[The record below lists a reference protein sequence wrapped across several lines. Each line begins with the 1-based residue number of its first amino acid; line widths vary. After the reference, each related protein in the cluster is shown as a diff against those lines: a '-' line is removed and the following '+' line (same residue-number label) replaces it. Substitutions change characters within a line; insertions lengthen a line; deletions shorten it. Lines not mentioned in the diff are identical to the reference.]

1 MIIPTADE
9 VISRSGFHPSRVKN
23 IYVFGS
29 QVYGTTTQKSDWDF
43 IMIANTPNTSEEI
56 KSEDF
61 NIHVLTQEH
70 FLLNL
75 KKHHSSSVEAY
86 FTPPIFRLKEDV
98 QIDWQ
103 PNTSSLRHSFSHI
116 SSNSWVK
123 CKKKLGQGDYYIGI
137 KSLFHSLRIPLFG
150 IQIAQTGSIYDFSV
164 ANYIHDKISS
174 KEWTWNELDTEFRE
188 LRNSILTD
196 FRNITIK

>member
-1 MIIPTADE
+1 MIIPTASE

-61 NIHVLTQEH
+61 NIHVVTQEH

-86 FTPPIFRLKEDV
+86 LAPSIFRLKEDI
-98 QIDWQ
+98 QIDWV
-103 PNTSSLRHSFSHI
+103 PNISSLRHSFSHI

-123 CKKKLGQGDYYIGI
+123 CKKKIQKGDYYIGI

-150 IQIAQTGSIYDFSV
+150 IQIAQTGIIQDFSV
-164 ANYIHDKISS
+164 ANHIHDKLFS
-174 KEWTWNELDTEFRE
+174 KQWSWNELDTEFRE

-196 FRNITIK
+196 FRNITTK